1 MLQPRLSWGGRGLRT
16 TLWACLLSATATLA
30 WAQTAAK
37 DGPVLYFKQNQA
49 CLSAPNCQ
57 IPASPVFPNP
67 NDYTTLATLTLPPGD
82 YLVTSKLSA
91 FAAGGT
97 SYVNFEC
104 ALLDLANPAPLDYS
118 SFDGW
123 AEQTLFLQTRLERQ
137 HRCDFGR
144 ADQAGVPVKR
154 RHAESAVH
162 ARARV
167 VRLARTDAG
176 CTGVI
181 IPAGLVAAGTR
192 EMARSC

>member
-16 TLWACLLSATATLA
+16 TLWACLLSATATVA

-123 AEQTLFLQTRLERQ
+123 AEQTLFLQTPLSIRA
-137 HRCDFGR
+137 HRGGTVRIGCR
-144 ADQAGVPVKR
+144 AYGFQPDGV
-154 RHAESAVH
+154 
-162 ARARV
+162 
-167 VRLARTDAG
+167 T
-176 CTGVI
+176 
-181 IPAGLVAAGTR
+181 LVDMHVWNVNIAALSVGQIKQGFQ
-192 EMARSC
+192 